1 MNLTSDEKKI
11 SITITVLFG
20 GGTRCHC
27 IMWRGT
33 LHSTIWKRYTLSLY
47 YVEGYTSQYYL
58 EEVRVF
64 QSIMCTLHSDL
75 ADIVSM
81 GIE

>member
-1 MNLTSDEKKI
+1 M
-11 SITITVLFG
+11 
-20 GGTRCHC
+20 
-27 IMWRGT
+27 
-33 LHSTIWKRYTLSLY
+33 LSLY

-58 EEVRVF
+58 EEVHVF
-64 QSIMCTLHSDL
+64 HSIMCTLHSDL